1 MSDKNAGVR
10 IQIRLMGQN
19 YEKLLEI
26 ADRYGMSIN
35 SLTSFVIGQWL
46 DQHENHASLRE
57 KMNEQLID
65 TTVKH
70 FSSEDQMTQMLNNP
84 IMTQLMSGILE
95 KAVNDAV
102 KKA

>member
-46 DQHENHASLRE
+46 DQHENQASLRE
-57 KMNEQLID
+57 KMNDQLID
-65 TTVKH
+65 TTVKN
-70 FSSEDQMTQMLNNP
+70 FSSEDQMTQILNNP

-95 KAVNDAV
+95 KAVNDTV